1 MKGYGTPR
9 DRNET
14 DDSAARPTHCL
25 NGDNKTRGAR
35 DIGRRLR
42 RHDARKARAEG
53 RKETANQREE

>member
-1 MKGYGTPR
+1 MKAYGTPR
-9 DRNET
+9 DYNET

-53 RKETANQREE
+53 KAECDKQED